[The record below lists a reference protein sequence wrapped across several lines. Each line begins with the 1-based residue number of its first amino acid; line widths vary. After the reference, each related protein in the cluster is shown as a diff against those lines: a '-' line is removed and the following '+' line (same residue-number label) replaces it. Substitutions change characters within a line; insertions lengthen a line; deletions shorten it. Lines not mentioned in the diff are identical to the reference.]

1 MIANVSLVKMAVGFW
16 KWALAVLDWV
26 LDHKGTVVVSIL
38 GSVLFLII
46 GTALVVEAS
55 NQPNYNDP
63 VEVQGSLEGLMRGT
77 WVDQACYDSRIKQYF
92 IHIAAHK
99 PIEKV
104 MDEGWYLYKN
114 PVFMRQ
120 QNGSFVETKLGT
132 PTRTVPDITG
142 LQCRTQKVN

>member
-1 MIANVSLVKMAVGFW
+1 MIANVSLVKMAVGVW
-16 KWALAVLDWV
+16 EWLGTAIEWIT
-26 LDHKGTVVVSIL
+26 DHWFTVIFMLLGMIFLSVVVTITL
-38 GSVLFLII
+38 QDIK
-46 GTALVVEAS
+46 

-77 WVDQACYDSRIKQYF
+77 WVDQACYDTRIKQYF

-99 PIEKV
+99 PMEKV
-104 MDEGWYLYKN
+104 MAEGWYLYKD

-120 QNGSFVETKLGT
+120 QNGSFVETKPGT
-132 PTRTVPDITG
+132 ATRTVPDITG